1 MPRYIPPGEYEI
13 AYKHS
18 QGGVSQAAIV
28 TLGLRYEG
36 SNFESDYVN
45 ATNGWSARMMPIFGD
60 PITFLGATYRSNEG
74 TVAETTRAV
83 GGTGAGATAPYNVA
97 YLVHKHN
104 FTIGRRG
111 NGRMFLPGV
120 NETMVGSAGEI
131 SPGWFTTLQTALTA
145 FYDGLVSDEFQP
157 VLFHSPTAGN
167 PTPPSSFITGFGLD
181 VRVATQRNRLRR

>member
-18 QGGVSQAAIV
+18 QGGVSQPAIV
-28 TLGLRYEG
+28 TLGLRYSG
-36 SNFESDYVN
+36 SDFEADYAN
-45 ATNGWSARMMPIFGD
+45 ATNGWSARMMPMFG
-60 PITFLGATYRSNEG
+60 PAITFVGATYRTNEG

-83 GGTGAGATAPYNVA
+83 SGLNANETAPYNVA

-104 FTIGRRG
+104 FTVGRRG

-120 NETMVGSAGEI
+120 DEESVSPAGALEP
-131 SPGWFTTLQTALTA
+131 SHFATLQTALTA

-157 VLFHSPTAGN
+157 VLFHSPTPDD
-167 PTPPSSFITGFGLD
+167 PTPFSSFVTGFGLD